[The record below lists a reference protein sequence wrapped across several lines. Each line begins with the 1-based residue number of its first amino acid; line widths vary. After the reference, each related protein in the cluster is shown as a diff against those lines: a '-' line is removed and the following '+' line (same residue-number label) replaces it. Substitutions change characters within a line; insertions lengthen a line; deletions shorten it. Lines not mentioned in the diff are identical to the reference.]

1 MHETGAPARL
11 RFHYA
16 WASIASAGAFRAF
29 GLRRGTIRGNL
40 ARSFPELQDGFVAA
54 RLSIAVELLGLG
66 MRGGALAEL
75 RDLAR
80 SGRVRPAA
88 PLVAQLAAFAEDP
101 DLPFRMARDHLPPS
115 RRALRWAYP
124 EPERE
129 AVATT
134 AAALGLDPALVF
146 GVMRRE
152 SSFRADARSA
162 AGAEGLLQLRP
173 ATADRLAAILG
184 IPGGA
189 GARLA
194 DARTNVTLGTH
205 YLALLVAR
213 FGEPA
218 AAVAAY
224 NAGPGPAADWA
235 IARAGMPLDAWV
247 ESIPYRETRQYVKI
261 VMSEWAA
268 YRALEGE
275 PPPPID
281 PGRQVPAPGPGV
293 AF

>member
-1 MHETGAPARL
+1 L
-11 RFHYA
+11 
-16 WASIASAGAFRAF
+16 
-29 GLRRGTIRGNL
+29 
-40 ARSFPELQDGFVAA
+40 PELQDGLVAA
-54 RLSIAVELLGLG
+54 RLSVAVELLGLG
-66 MRGGALAEL
+66 LRGDAIAEL
-75 RDLAR
+75 RELAR
-80 SGRVRPAA
+80 TGRIRPAA

-101 DLPFRMARDHLPPS
+101 DLPFRMARDHLLPS

-129 AVATT
+129 TVAST

-173 ATADRLAAILG
+173 ATADRLAALLG

-189 GARLA
+189 GARLG
-194 DARTNVTLGTH
+194 DPRTNVRLGAH
-205 YLALLVAR
+205 YLALLLAR

-224 NAGPGPAADWA
+224 NAGPGPVAAWA
-235 IARAGMPLDAWV
+235 SARAGMPLDEWV

-261 VMSEWAA
+261 VLSEWAA
-268 YRALEGE
+268 YRALAGE
-275 PPPPID
+275 APPPTD
-281 PGRQVPAPGPGV
+281 PARKMIAPGPGV

>member
-1 MHETGAPARL
+1 RPL
-11 RFHYA
+11 
-16 WASIASAGAFRAF
+16 
-29 GLRRGTIRGNL
+29 
-40 ARSFPELQDGFVAA
+40 PEPQDAAVAA
-54 RLSIAVELLGLG
+54 RLAIAVELLGLG
-66 MRGGALAEL
+66 LRDGALAEL

-80 SGRVRPAA
+80 GGRIRQAA

-101 DLPFRMARDHLPPS
+101 DLPFRMARDHLLPS

-124 EPERE
+124 RPERE
-129 AVATT
+129 AVAAS

-152 SSFRADARSA
+152 SSFRADARSV

-173 ATADRLAAILG
+173 ATAERLAAILG
-184 IPGGA
+184 LRGGV
-189 GARLA
+189 RL
-194 DARTNVTLGTH
+194 DDPRTNVTLGTH
-205 YLALLVAR
+205 YLALLLAR

-224 NAGPGPAADWA
+224 NAGPGPAAAWA
-235 IARAGMPLDAWV
+235 TARAGMPLDAWV
-247 ESIPYRETRQYVKI
+247 ESIPYRETRQYVKV
-261 VMSEWAA
+261 VMSEWTA

-281 PGRQVPAPGPGV
+281 PGRKVAPPGPGI